1 MLNFVR
7 RYLKARSRN
16 VLWVLGFEAIALSQ
30 YVYSY
35 DYIFGTRRELGWKLI
50 VIGAPL
56 WLLYDIYSFWSEG
69 E

>member
-1 MLNFVR
+1 L
-7 RYLKARSRN
+7 
-16 VLWVLGFEAIALSQ
+16 VLGFEAIALSQ
-30 YVYSY
+30 YVYRY

-56 WLLYDIYSFWSEG
+56 WLVYDIYSFWSEG